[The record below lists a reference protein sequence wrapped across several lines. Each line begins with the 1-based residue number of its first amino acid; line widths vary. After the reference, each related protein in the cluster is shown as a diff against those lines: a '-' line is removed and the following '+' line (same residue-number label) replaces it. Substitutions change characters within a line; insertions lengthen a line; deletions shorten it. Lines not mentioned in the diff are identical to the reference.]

1 MERYAVLNVGS
12 GEILSPWYATEAVAH
27 ADAAECESHETQPD
41 CNVVRFS
48 EWAPGRRVAA
58 LRNERWEGA
67 YPLVTFGLDWSWVF
81 TGEIVPANEA
91 GITVLECGRAAYKRG
106 G

>member
-12 GEILSPWYATEAVAH
+12 GKILSPWHTTEESAH
-27 ADAAECESHETQPD
+27 ADAAEAESHETQPD

-48 EWAPGRRVAA
+48 EWAPGRRLAVLAG
-58 LRNERWEGA
+58 ERWEGA
-67 YPLVTFGLDWSWVF
+67 YPLVTFGPDWSLVF

-91 GITVLECGRAAYKRG
+91 GCTVTECGCAAYKRG